1 MRFWWLSL
9 LFIVFQRL
17 LRLYWN
23 WNFYYRV
30 RENIFIYI
38 LDKIVLLGIFRL
50 DFSVWYSK
58 RRWSVNINKRIF
70 RRKVCVTNFSKASF
84 LLSAKQELMRCR
96 RRRALAPFL
105 VLENGTRGRELRRR
119 REQIVV
125 REWKNVLKYLRM
137 FIKMKIILTFRLI
150 RSDIK
155 NHLFYFYF
163 QLINQSLFILQSR
176 KKDVRY
182 SKAVSFV
189 EF

>member
-1 MRFWWLSL
+1 MWFWWVSL

-23 WNFYYRV
+23 WHFYYRV

-38 LDKIVLLGIFRL
+38 LDKVKLLLLGIFRL

-70 RRKVCVTNFSKASF
+70 RRKVRVTNFSKASF

-96 RRRALAPFL
+96 RRRALARFL
-105 VLENGTRGRELRRR
+105 VLENGSRGRELRRR

-125 REWKNVLKYLRM
+125 RKWKNVLKYLGT
-137 FIKMKIILTFRLI
+137 FIKMKIILTFQLI

-163 QLINQSLFILQSR
+163 QLINQPVFILQSR
-176 KKDVRY
+176 KK
-182 SKAVSFV
+182 
-189 EF
+189 